1 MKVSFYDNVT
11 GQILKNMDATEDVIL
26 LNQPEGSSMLEGIF
40 DLLYYYVEGG
50 EPVAFPPKPVSE
62 SVWNWTT
69 KSWEDLRTESN
80 WTDENLLVREKTSI
94 SRIDFILRCKE
105 ANILS
110 EEEGLIAVKGD
121 FPPTFQT
128 IVDSLPEEERF
139 EAAVR
144 WAAATEIDRMNPLIV
159 NMATAIGIDE
169 WILDTVFGIVWPAPL
184 PSWPAGQLHPIYEG

>member
-1 MKVSFYDNVT
+1 MIRYAYYDEGNDCISTLNEISDNYTHLTYYEVPDGVSANDLY
-11 GQILKNMDATEDVIL
+11 
-26 LNQPEGSSMLEGIF
+26 IF
-40 DLLYYYVEGG
+40 DNELHIK
-50 EPVAFPPKPVSE
+50 PPSP
-62 SVWNWTT
+62 NPFCIFD
-69 KSWEDLRTESN
+69 KSLGIWVDPRTESG